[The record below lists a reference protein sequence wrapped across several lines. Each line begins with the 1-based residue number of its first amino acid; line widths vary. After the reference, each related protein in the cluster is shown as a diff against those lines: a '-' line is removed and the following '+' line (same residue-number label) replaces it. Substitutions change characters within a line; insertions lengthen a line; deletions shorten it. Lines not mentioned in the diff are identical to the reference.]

1 MKKTN
6 AELQRLDKEIRLNM
20 ARARGA
26 GDRVS
31 KLVSAQAPV
40 GFRAT
45 LSGIIGGSQKAK
57 KAKKSRKKRI

>member
-1 MKKTN
+1 
-6 AELQRLDKEIRLNM
+6 M

-31 KLVSAQAPV
+31 KLDFSAQAPV

-45 LSGIIGGSQKAK
+45 LSGIIGGSQKRNK
-57 KAKKSRKKRI
+57 ES